1 MIFIFSSL
9 LFQISLCLVSII
21 KNIEKKKKNKTKEKM
36 INQISLKSPEIHFN
50 LLYSIYT
57 LPKLDGMQVNHR
69 DTLEE
74 CCKNLFTGIHFEIF
88 SLLSK
93 FFLYYIS

>member
-1 MIFIFSSL
+1 M
-9 LFQISLCLVSII
+9 
-21 KNIEKKKKNKTKEKM
+21 KNIEKKKKKTKEKM

-50 LLYSIYT
+50 LLYNIYT
-57 LPKLDGMQVNHR
+57 LPKLDGMLVYHR
-69 DTLEE
+69 YTL
-74 CCKNLFTGIHFEIF
+74 TGIHFEIF